1 MPLGWDEHER
11 GVTRL
16 RESYAALPV
25 GAPVRL
31 AKHTSN
37 LFRGRPE
44 PGTGLDVS
52 GLRGVIE
59 VDGDV
64 AEVQG
69 MCTYEHLVEAT
80 LAHGRIPL
88 VVPQLKTITLGG
100 EPAQLLEYSFLSPD
114 GQMLRQ
120 LNCYRSLGRDR
131 MLVLNASHLI
141 GKRFDEARAGFLA
154 IYNSLKIS

>member
-11 GVTRL
+11 GVARL
-16 RESYAALPV
+16 RESYAALPA

-31 AKHTSN
+31 AKRTSN

-44 PGTGLDVS
+44 PGTGLDVT
-52 GLRGVIE
+52 GLQGVIE

-69 MCTYEHLVEAT
+69 MCTYEDLVDVT

-88 VVPQLKTITLGG
+88 VVPQLRTITLGG
-100 EPAQLLEYSFLSPD
+100 AVTGLGIESTSF
-114 GQMLRQ
+114 
-120 LNCYRSLGRDR
+120 RS
-131 MLVLNASHLI
+131 
-141 GKRFDEARAGFLA
+141 
-154 IYNSLKIS
+154 